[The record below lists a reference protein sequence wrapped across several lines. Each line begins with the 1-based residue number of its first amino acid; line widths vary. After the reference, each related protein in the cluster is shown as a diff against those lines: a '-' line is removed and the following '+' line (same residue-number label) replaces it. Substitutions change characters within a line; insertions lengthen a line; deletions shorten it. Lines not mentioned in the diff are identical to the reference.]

1 MKLVFYIF
9 SFICFNPVYFF
20 KKRTEYYTVT
30 RKLLP
35 LFGGNLFDM
44 VIAHY
49 NPKGFSCVRG
59 SPLTPLRM
67 TKVLLFFDK
76 LHPIYGTDFYPH
88 RAVQHRQLR
97 TA

>member
-1 MKLVFYIF
+1 MKLVFL
-9 SFICFNPVYFF
+9 SFHLYALIRFHFF

-49 NPKGFSCVRG
+49 NPKGFPCVRG

-67 TKVLLFFDK
+67 IKVLLFFDK

-88 RAVQHRQLR
+88 RAV
-97 TA
+97 

>member
-1 MKLVFYIF
+1 MFFI
-9 SFICFNPVYFF
+9 SFHLYALIRFYFF

-88 RAVQHRQLR
+88 RAV
-97 TA
+97 